1 MKVYNVVLGLFGT
14 LCALPWSARIVHSAT
29 ARHVDSSP
37 QGHRSAGR
45 YCVEPLPGNKRQRSR
60 R

>member
-14 LCALPWSARIVHSAT
+14 LCALPWSARIVQSAT

-37 QGHRSAGR
+37 
-45 YCVEPLPGNKRQRSR
+45 
-60 R
+60 